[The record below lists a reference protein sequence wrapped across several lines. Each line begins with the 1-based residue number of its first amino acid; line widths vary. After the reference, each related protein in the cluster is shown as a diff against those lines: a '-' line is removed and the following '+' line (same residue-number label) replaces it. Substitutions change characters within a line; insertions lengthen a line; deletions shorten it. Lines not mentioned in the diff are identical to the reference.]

1 MASCKRCDSNI
12 RKHNEV
18 PDGELAD
25 AIHQKYHPN
34 VPRAE
39 FDQNLGLTPA
49 AEAPVTLADVGRSAV
64 KDVVNAVKS
73 VATLPQRLF
82 QASDQTDTEPL
93 RITVTEDL
101 AREQPSA
108 AADVPAVGSPPGVA
122 DPLAAARGQHQSR
135 KALPMFTPEILLMTS
150 LAMWRMQILR
160 KRLARTMLAASIWI
174 ASLGRR
180 EVRARY
186 LLSIERLSQ
195 FKCRKII
202 G

>member
-1 MASCKRCDSNI
+1 
-12 RKHNEV
+12 
-18 PDGELAD
+18 
-25 AIHQKYHPN
+25 
-34 VPRAE
+34 
-39 FDQNLGLTPA
+39 
-49 AEAPVTLADVGRSAV
+49 
-64 KDVVNAVKS
+64 
-73 VATLPQRLF
+73 
-82 QASDQTDTEPL
+82 
-93 RITVTEDL
+93 
-101 AREQPSA
+101 
-108 AADVPAVGSPPGVA
+108 
-122 DPLAAARGQHQSR
+122 
-135 KALPMFTPEILLMTS
+135 MTS

>member
-64 KDVVNAVKS
+64 KDVVNSVKS
-73 VATLPQRLF
+73 VATLPQRAF
-82 QASDQTDTEPL
+82 QAYE
-93 RITVTEDL
+93 
-101 AREQPSA
+101 
-108 AADVPAVGSPPGVA
+108 
-122 DPLAAARGQHQSR
+122 AARQ
-135 KALPMFTPEILLMTS
+135 TPSHCGLRSLRTLRENSLLQP
-150 LAMWRMQILR
+150 RMY
-160 KRLARTMLAASIWI
+160 RL
-174 ASLGRR
+174 
-180 EVRARY
+180 
-186 LLSIERLSQ
+186 
-195 FKCRKII
+195 
-202 G
+202 